1 MGLEVVYHHKVV
13 TEDIPALPKVVGA
26 RIKKA
31 IENKLLTHP
40 ETFGEPLRGSLVPLW
55 KLRVGDYRIVFDVQG
70 NKVYIHAIA
79 HRKHIY
85 TRFAS
90 NRNIMI

>member
-1 MGLEVVYHHKVV
+1 MELKVVYHPKVV
-13 TEDIPALPKVVGA
+13 LEDIPALPKVVSA

-31 IENKLLTHP
+31 IENKLLIHP

-55 KLRVGDYRIVFDVQG
+55 KLRVGDYRIVFDVKG
-70 NKVYIHAIA
+70 DKVYIHAIA

-85 TRFAS
+85 TRVAN
-90 NRNIMI
+90 NRDRMS